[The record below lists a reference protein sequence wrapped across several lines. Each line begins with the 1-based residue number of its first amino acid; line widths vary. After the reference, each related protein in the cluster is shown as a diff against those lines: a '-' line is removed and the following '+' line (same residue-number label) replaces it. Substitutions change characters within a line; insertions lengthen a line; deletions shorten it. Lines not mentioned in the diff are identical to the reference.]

1 MKRRNKR
8 LLTAAGLVS
17 AAVLISAL
25 GVRLTVRRYEVD
37 APLEAPVRLALV
49 SDLHSC
55 RYGEG
60 QERLLDALTRQS
72 PDAVLLA
79 GDILDDEMPPAPA
92 LQFLSEA
99 AQRWPC
105 VYVSGNH
112 EVWTGRL
119 PEILSHIETL
129 GVHVLQGERL
139 TLTLRGASIDLLGLD
154 DPAVGTSLYSRELD
168 ALAALPE
175 TGHFS
180 VLLAH
185 RPERYQDYA
194 PLSCDLIVNGHAH
207 GGQWR
212 IPGLLNGLYAP
223 NQGLFPDHAG
233 GQYLRDE
240 GQVQIVSRGLAR
252 ESTFVPRV
260 WNRPEVVIVDLIPA
274 GTGS

>member
-1 MKRRNKR
+1 MRWTRRWR
-8 LLTAAGLVS
+8 HPCAWRWSPTSTAA
-17 AAVLISAL
+17 A
-25 GVRLTVRRYEVD
+25 TV
-37 APLEAPVRLALV
+37 
-49 SDLHSC
+49 
-55 RYGEG
+55 EG

-119 PEILSHIETL
+119 PEDPLHIETL

-139 TLTLRGASIDLLGLD
+139 TLTLREASIDLLGLD
-154 DPAVGTSLYSRELD
+154 DPAVGTSLYGRELD
-168 ALAALPE
+168 ALATLPE

-185 RPERYQDYA
+185 RPRRCRTTL
-194 PLSCDLIVNGHAH
+194 LSAAI
-207 GGQWR
+207 
-212 IPGLLNGLYAP
+212 
-223 NQGLFPDHAG
+223 
-233 GQYLRDE
+233 
-240 GQVQIVSRGLAR
+240 S
-252 ESTFVPRV
+252 S
-260 WNRPEVVIVDLIPA
+260 
-274 GTGS
+274 

>member
-1 MKRRNKR
+1 MKRRNKC

-17 AAVLISAL
+17 AAVLVSAL
-25 GVRLTVRRYEVD
+25 DARLTVRRYEVD

-60 QERLLDALTRQS
+60 QARLLDALDRQS

-79 GDILDDEMPPAPA
+79 GDILDDEMAPAPA
-92 LQFLSEA
+92 LQFLSA
-99 AQRWPC
+99 AAERWPC

-119 PEILSHIETL
+119 PEILSHIEAL
-129 GVHVLQGERL
+129 GVHVLQGGRI

-154 DPAVGTSLYSRELD
+154 DPAVGTSLYSRERD

-180 VLLAH
+180 ILLAH
-185 RPERYQDYA
+185 RPERYPDYA
-194 PLSCDLIVNGHAH
+194 PLNCDLILNGHAH

-223 NQGLFPDHAG
+223 NQGLFPAHAG
-233 GQYLRDE
+233 GQYPRDG

-252 ESTFVPRV
+252 ESTLVPRV

>member
-25 GVRLTVRRYEVD
+25 DVRLTVRRYEVD